1 MRIKKSR
8 LFAVIF
14 LHFDFIAVVLII
26 CFCLI
31 HALEMSFFSFYLNF
45 TLQRFRSFHLIVGP
59 VIDCS
64 RCRCICAVLIGA
76 YCETVLP
83 SASVMVPAFER
94 DVMVL
99 SPVTVHVESL
109 SITTLQYPSPPF
121 PALDSSLTNAPSS
134 VLPLIM

>member
-26 CFCLI
+26 CFYLI

-45 TLQRFRSFHLIVGP
+45 TLQRFRSFHLIARP

-64 RCRCICAVLIGA
+64 RYKCICAVLIGA
-76 YCETVLP
+76 YCDCVITVTLYI
-83 SASVMVPAFER
+83 SCSVCAYAR
-94 DVMVL
+94 
-99 SPVTVHVESL
+99 
-109 SITTLQYPSPPF
+109 
-121 PALDSSLTNAPSS
+121 ACLT
-134 VLPLIM
+134 IRI

>member
-14 LHFDFIAVVLII
+14 LHFDFIAVALIT

-45 TLQRFRSFHLIVGP
+45 TLQRFRSFHLIARP

-64 RCRCICAVLIGA
+64 RYKCICAVLIEA
-76 YCETVLP
+76 YCDCVITVTLYI
-83 SASVMVPAFER
+83 SCSVCTYDGNCFAVCIC
-94 DVMVL
+94 DGSCV
-99 SPVTVHVESL
+99 
-109 SITTLQYPSPPF
+109 
-121 PALDSSLTNAPSS
+121 
-134 VLPLIM
+134 

>member
-45 TLQRFRSFHLIVGP
+45 TDGP
-59 VIDCS
+59 
-64 RCRCICAVLIGA
+64 
-76 YCETVLP
+76 
-83 SASVMVPAFER
+83 
-94 DVMVL
+94 
-99 SPVTVHVESL
+99 
-109 SITTLQYPSPPF
+109 
-121 PALDSSLTNAPSS
+121 NAD
-134 VLPLIM
+134 L

>member
-26 CFCLI
+26 CFYLI

-45 TLQRFRSFHLIVGP
+45 TLQRFRSFHLIAGP

-76 YCETVLP
+76 YCDCV
-83 SASVMVPAFER
+83 
-94 DVMVL
+94 
-99 SPVTVHVESL
+99 VTV
-109 SITTLQYPSPPF
+109 TLYISC
-121 PALDSSLTNAPSS
+121 S
-134 VLPLIM
+134 VCTYDGDCFAVCICDGSCV